1 MSVCNFLGGFITL
14 KALSKAAATWGPFLD
29 LIGIAKA
36 NLLNMSIMVK
46 RKVMILSS
54 KQSNQL
60 NQLDI
65 DISIL

>member
-14 KALSKAAATWGPFLD
+14 KAFSKAAAPWGTFLD

-46 RKVMILSS
+46 RKVKEQVSLF
-54 KQSNQL
+54 KTE
-60 NQLDI
+60 
-65 DISIL
+65 

>member
-29 LIGIAKA
+29 LMGIAKA

-46 RKVMILSS
+46 RKV
-54 KQSNQL
+54 KE
-60 NQLDI
+60 
-65 DISIL
+65 